1 MKIKNSLFLICTFLL
16 FNYSQTKAQKPN
28 VLMILVDDLG
38 WTDLG
43 SFGSDLY
50 QTPNI
55 DKLASQAVV
64 FTNSYAACTVC
75 SPTRASIVTGKYP
88 ARLHLTD
95 WIEGHKFPWAKLSV
109 PNWTM
114 YLEAKEYTIA
124 EAFKDGG
131 YKTAHFGKWHLGE
144 KEENWPENQ
153 GFDVNIGGWKK
164 GAPHKDKK
172 KGYTGYF
179 SPYGNPRMQDGPKGE
194 YLTERLTDEVCEYI
208 DENDDSPF
216 FINFWMYNVHM
227 PLQAKQEKIAKYK
240 KLVDPTARHKNPSYA
255 AMVEHVDEAVGQVI
269 AKLKEKGLYKNTIIL
284 FASDN
289 GGLVGRSKKPV
300 TSNAPLRNGKG
311 DIYEGGV
318 RIPTIIY
325 APKQQFENKKIDL
338 PIISMDYYPTLM
350 DLAGISSEKTKAQTL
365 DGKSLLP
372 LLSDNTAIERQAIYW
387 HYPHYHQEGGV
398 PYSAIRMGDWKLI
411 QNFEDNNYELYNL
424 AQDIE
429 EADNCKRD
437 YPEQFEVLKKKLEDW
452 RTKVNAQVV
461 TENTNFDV
469 DFQRKKKK

>member
-1 MKIKNSLFLICTFLL
+1 
-16 FNYSQTKAQKPN
+16 
-28 VLMILVDDLG
+28 MILVDDMG

-55 DKLASQAVV
+55 DKLASEGVM

-88 ARLHLTD
+88 ARLRLTD
-95 WIEGHKFPWAKLSV
+95 WIEGHRFPWAKLAV
-109 PNWTM
+109 PDWTM
-114 YLEAKEYTIA
+114 YLPEEEYTIA
-124 EAFKDGG
+124 EAFKDAG

-144 KEENWPENQ
+144 EEKNWPENH
-153 GFDVNIGGWKK
+153 GFDINIGGWKK

-179 SPYGNPRMQDGPKGE
+179 SPYGNPRMEDGPRGE
-194 YLTERLTDEVCEYI
+194 YLTERLSDDICQYI
-208 DENDDSPF
+208 DKNDDSPF

-227 PLQAKQEKIAKYK
+227 PLQAKQDKIAKFS
-240 KLVDPTARHKNPSYA
+240 KLVNPNAKHKNATYA
-255 AMVEHVDEAVGQVI
+255 AMVSHTDDAVGEII
-269 AKLKEKGLYKNTIIL
+269 AKLKEKGLYENTIIL
-284 FASDN
+284 FSSDN
-289 GGLVGRSKKPV
+289 GGLVGKSKKPV

-318 RIPTIIY
+318 RIPTIIHS
-325 APKQQFENKKIDL
+325 PIHKFVNKKIDA

-350 DLAGISSEKTKAQTL
+350 DLVGISSKKSRAQTI

-372 LLSDNTAIERQAIYW
+372 LLTHSKELDRDAVYW

-398 PYSAIRMGDWKLI
+398 PYSAIRDGDYKLI
-411 QNFEDNNYELYNL
+411 QNFEKNTYELFDLKN
-424 AQDIE
+424 DIGE
-429 EADNCKRD
+429 KNNVIADN
-437 YPEQFEVLKKKLEDW
+437 PEQFELLKKKLEYW
-452 RTKVNAQVV
+452 RKDVNVQYA
-461 TENTNFDV
+461 TENVNFEKKH
-469 DFQRKKKK
+469 QRKKKK